1 MFASAKGLRELFSG
15 LRSTSMLA
23 APWFLLSSFSCL
35 FVRSFVCCFALVGLF
50 VLHCNWNVFYWRF
63 VSNEI
68 TISAV
73 LSCSNALS
81 SETSCSSPRRRWV
94 GGWTR
99 ELTYLL
105 SRSSLR
111 IRSRFYFSLR
121 TSCNTQNATE
131 IVTIPQR
138 FFNCLPFQAIVTLPL
153 A

>member
-99 ELTYLL
+99 ELTYLFCL
-105 SRSSLR
+105 ARPLEYAPVSIFPCAQVV
-111 IRSRFYFSLR
+111 IRRMRLK
-121 TSCNTQNATE
+121 
-131 IVTIPQR
+131 
-138 FFNCLPFQAIVTLPL
+138 LWPFPSVFLIAFPSKLL
-153 A
+153 